1 MIFDKTY
8 LGYPIKI
15 ATKEVQ
21 YRKHKKKRIN
31 KKWLK
36 KYGCHEFNMME
47 HGKVMMAS
55 DGVIWMTK
63 KTFQQIKNIMEK

>member
-15 ATKEVQ
+15 ATKEIQ
-21 YRKHKKKRIN
+21 CRKHKKKRIN

-36 KYGCHEFNMME
+36 KYGYHEFDIME